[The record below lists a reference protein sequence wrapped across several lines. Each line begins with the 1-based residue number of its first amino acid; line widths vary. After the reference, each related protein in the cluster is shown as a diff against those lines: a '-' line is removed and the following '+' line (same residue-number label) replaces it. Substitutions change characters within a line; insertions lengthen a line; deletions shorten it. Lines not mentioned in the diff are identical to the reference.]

1 MATRTILQ
9 KAAVDKE
16 FPSARPA
23 LEFFKQRHAVGLAA
37 AQY

>member
-9 KAAVDKE
+9 KAAVDNE

-23 LEFFKQRHAVGLAA
+23 LGIFKRRYAAGLGTAK
-37 AQY
+37 Y